1 MNFVS
6 SSSKF
11 FFRWLFSTNHKDIG
25 SLYLIFGL
33 FSGVIV
39 TLFLCTTIF
48 CDGVLT
54 LSDLVFIAKNAG
66 NKTFLL
72 QCDDKKA
79 VEDYLQIFSDIV
91 SRRYGPSSSEVNLF
105 KFNQGLKYIRL
116 VRSAEGLTEVIFLG

>member
-66 NKTFLL
+66 NKTFLT
-72 QCDDKKA
+72 
-79 VEDYLQIFSDIV
+79 
-91 SRRYGPSSSEVNLF
+91 
-105 KFNQGLKYIRL
+105 
-116 VRSAEGLTEVIFLG
+116 VR